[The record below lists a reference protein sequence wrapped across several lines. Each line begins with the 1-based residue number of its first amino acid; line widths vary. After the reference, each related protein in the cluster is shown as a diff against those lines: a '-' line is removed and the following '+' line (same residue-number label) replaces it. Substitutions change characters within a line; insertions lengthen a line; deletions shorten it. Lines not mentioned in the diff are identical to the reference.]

1 MPSLCIIPARALRD
15 KALKPAHL
23 RVLLAVSI
31 YTRTGGRGAYP
42 STRTISA
49 DARVGRTTTF
59 AALNDLVAMG
69 YLRRTHRWT
78 EEGRQ
83 TSNLYEVV
91 MDDPPEGEGPVATG
105 REGPVQS
112 EPSGVQSGVNP
123 LNHLGKNDNN
133 IQSANHKALVDAID
147 SLLAVYPPTKYLPTF
162 PALIKPM
169 RAALEKAPLATI
181 LRGAEGYARECQQ
194 AGTDPKYVTSPQR
207 WLTDERWT
215 QYDVPRIYGRTR
227 QDWARSGQDV
237 AEFDRLWA
245 ALINQD
251 EEESDVAGEQYQAL

>member
-1 MPSLCIIPARALRD
+1 MPNLCIIPARALRD
-15 KALKPAHL
+15 KTLKPAHL

-31 YTRTGGRGAYP
+31 YTRPGGRGAYP
-42 STRTISA
+42 STRTIGA
-49 DARVGRTTTF
+49 DARVGRTTAFT
-59 AALNDLVAMG
+59 ALNDLVAKG

-91 MDDPPEGEGPVATG
+91 MDDPQGEGPVATE

-123 LNHLGKNDNN
+123 LNDLGKNDNN
-133 IQSANHKALVDAID
+133 IQGANHQALVDAID
-147 SLLAVYPPTKYLPTF
+147 SLLAVYPPTKHMPDF
-162 PALIKPM
+162 KVLIKPM
-169 RAALEKAPLATI
+169 RAALAKVPLATI
-181 LRGAEGYARECQQ
+181 LRGAEGYARECHRD
-194 AGTDPKYVTSPQR
+194 GTDPKYVTSPQR
-207 WLTDERWT
+207 WLADERWT

-245 ALINQD
+245 ALTNQD
-251 EEESDVAGEQYQAL
+251 GEESDVAGEQYQAL